1 MYLKERRESFKHLLL
16 LGSNFE
22 FLVPIKLPN
31 PNAFFSLF
39 TVLFI
44 YILNR
49 KLRVDPANNA
59 FERSKII
66 LDLVISSNFEFLLA
80 DSRSPAGEVKMQLAW
95 LCSPARRLLVTS
107 NPIERAF
114 FKNK

>member
-1 MYLKERRESFKHLLL
+1 VKALNTCYFWGVTLSFLFP
-16 LGSNFE
+16 SNSQTQM
-22 FLVPIKLPN
+22 P
-31 PNAFFSLF
+31 FFSFF

-80 DSRSPAGEVKMQLAW
+80 DSLSPAGEVKMQLAW
-95 LCSPARRLLVTS
+95 LCYPARRLLVTS